1 MEPNNLDKWD
11 VARYNELNGYFRIK
25 IKYLLESDPFLM
37 EIIAQQNSIAL
48 PDLVDRMSLDD
59 QQQWAEFLA
68 LDKLK
73 LHLNIQNHLEGKG
86 TPYSPENGFASD
98 SANNENLW

>member
-1 MEPNNLDKWD
+1 MEPNDLEKWD
-11 VARYNELNGYFRIK
+11 AARYNELNAYFRIK

-48 PDLVDRMSLDD
+48 PDLVDRMSIND
-59 QQQWAEFLA
+59 QQRWAEFLA
-68 LDKLK
+68 LDRLK
-73 LHLNIQNHLEGKG
+73 LQLNIQNHLEGKG
-86 TPYSPENGFASD
+86 TPYTPENGFGPD